1 MKKYIFERILRSLVS
16 ILLVTALTYTIVFTL
31 VPKSLI
37 FKQDPN
43 YNKMV
48 TTPDKKTNYLNTVF
62 ENMGYI
68 SYYSSKEL
76 QNKASKLDPSV
87 TTAPTKANE
96 KI

>member
-43 YNKMV
+43 YNK
-48 TTPDKKTNYLNTVF
+48 
-62 ENMGYI
+62 
-68 SYYSSKEL
+68 
-76 QNKASKLDPSV
+76 
-87 TTAPTKANE
+87 
-96 KI
+96 